1 MAFPNPEASTLDHIR
16 QYLLA
21 DCPAS
26 MDSYISLLKTEI
38 IQDNTSNPISS
49 SPSSSLSQRKP
60 SMLSNISIPPPTVR
74 TQSYLNPTASEDKHY
89 RGVRRRPW
97 GKYAAEIR
105 DPTKKGARVWLGT
118 FDTALEAAK
127 AYDNAAFH
135 LRGSRAI
142 LNFPLEAG
150 SNSASDFGSV
160 SSDFTDHNDESI
172 CGRKR
177 KVGQME
183 DASGEDEVKIESNQL
198 QKKVAKDE
206 NPIPDGTA
214 QNGNGADPV
223 PLTPSNWKE
232 FLEVE
237 SKGIFSVPPLSPL
250 SPMGWLMVV

>member
-1 MAFPNPEASTLDHIR
+1 
-16 QYLLA
+16 
-21 DCPAS
+21 
-26 MDSYISLLKTEI
+26 
-38 IQDNTSNPISS
+38 
-49 SPSSSLSQRKP
+49 
-60 SMLSNISIPPPTVR
+60 MLSNISIPPPTVR

-183 DASGEDEVKIESNQL
+183 DASGEDEVKI
-198 QKKVAKDE
+198 
-206 NPIPDGTA
+206 
-214 QNGNGADPV
+214 
-223 PLTPSNWKE
+223 TPSNWKE

>member
-1 MAFPNPEASTLDHIR
+1 
-16 QYLLA
+16 
-21 DCPAS
+21 
-26 MDSYISLLKTEI
+26 
-38 IQDNTSNPISS
+38 
-49 SPSSSLSQRKP
+49 
-60 SMLSNISIPPPTVR
+60 MLSNISIPPPTVR

-150 SNSASDFGSV
+150 SNSASDFGS
-160 SSDFTDHNDESI
+160 DESI

-214 QNGNGADPV
+214 QN
-223 PLTPSNWKE
+223 LTPSNWKE